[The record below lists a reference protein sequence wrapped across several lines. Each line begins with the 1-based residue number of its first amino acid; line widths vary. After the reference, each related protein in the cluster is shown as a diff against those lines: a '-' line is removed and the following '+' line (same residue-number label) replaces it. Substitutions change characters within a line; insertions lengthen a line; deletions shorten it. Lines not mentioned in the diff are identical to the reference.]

1 MLLSQLIG
9 ERYREKPGDATM
21 ASHIF
26 MLRGGYIRQVASG
39 IYTLLPP
46 AKRITAKIEAIIR
59 QEMDAIGGQEVLF
72 PVVMPAE
79 LWRESGRYD
88 SIGSELLRMR
98 DRTGHDMLL
107 GMTHEEASVHLAR
120 SEATS
125 YTRFPFMIYQ
135 IQTKFRDEPRS
146 RGGLIRVREFTMKDA
161 YSFHTSQE
169 DLARYYEICHKAYE
183 RIFARVGLPGIVSV
197 KSDTGMMGGKVAHEF
212 MLLSDSGEDS
222 LVICPHCGFS
232 ANVEASPVRAAH
244 EERPSRPV
252 RKLETP
258 HCKTI
263 DDLCALLGTTPD
275 RTVKACVFAVEGR
288 RKPVVVF
295 IRGDFEVNEAKL
307 RQRVGADVFPLA
319 DSASCPDICFGFI
332 GPVGFSADADVWF
345 DATLEGEKDMVCGAN
360 EADLHLSGVDM
371 TPEGLG
377 ANWPAGFFDLAK
389 ARAGDVCP
397 VCGKPADL
405 RRGIE
410 MGNIFQ
416 LGTKYSAS
424 MGYTYTDADGKP
436 QTPIMGCYGIGV
448 GRLMAGI
455 CEEHHDD
462 YGPVWPISVA
472 PWQIH
477 LCAIGGA
484 KDPAVAEAARQLYGE
499 LSARHEVIFD
509 DRNVTAGVAFADAD
523 LLGVPVRVI
532 VGRGLGRD
540 GTVEVATRDKSYREN
555 VPLDGVPAAV
565 EAQIARLTAEIG

>member
-9 ERYREKPGDATM
+9 ERYREKPVEASM

-26 MLRGGYIRQVASG
+26 MLRGGYMRQVASG
-39 IYTLLPP
+39 IYSLLPP
-46 AKRITAKIEAIIR
+46 AKRITAKLEAIIR
-59 QEMDAIGGQEVLF
+59 EEMDAIGGQEVLF

-79 LWRESGRYD
+79 LWRESGRYE
-88 SIGSELLRMR
+88 SVGSELLRLK

-161 YSFHTSQE
+161 YSFHTSQD
-169 DLARYYEICHKAYE
+169 DLARYYDICHKSYE

-232 ANVEASPVRAAH
+232 ANVEASPVKCLH
-244 EERPSRPV
+244 GNRPSRPV
-252 RKLETP
+252 EKVSTP
-258 HCKTI
+258 HTKTI
-263 DDLCALLGTTPD
+263 DDLCALLKITPD
-275 RTVKACVFAVEGR
+275 RTAKACVFAVEGR
-288 RKPVVVF
+288 RKPIIVF

-307 RQRVGADVFPLA
+307 RQRVGADVFPLT
-319 DSASCPDICFGFI
+319 DYSESDICFGFI
-332 GPVGFSADADVWF
+332 GPVGLVSDADVYF
-345 DATLEGEKDMVCGAN
+345 DATLEGETDMVCGAN
-360 EADLHLSGVDM
+360 ETDFHLCGVDF
-371 TPEGLG
+371 TAEGLG
-377 ANWPAGFFDLAK
+377 NAFPAEFFDLAK
-389 ARAGDVCP
+389 ARSGDACP
-397 VCGKPADL
+397 VCGRSAEIK
-405 RRGIE
+405 RGIE

-424 MGYTYTDADGKP
+424 MGYTYTDAEGKA

-448 GRLMAGI
+448 GRLLAGI

-462 YGPVWPISVA
+462 YGPIWPISVA

-477 LCAIGGA
+477 ICAIGGG
-484 KDPAVAEAARQLYGE
+484 KDPKITEAAEKLYTE
-499 LSARHEVIFD
+499 LSRKYEVIYD
-509 DRNVTAGVAFADAD
+509 DRGAAAGVSFADAD
-523 LLGVPVRVI
+523 LLGVPLRIVI
-532 VGRGLGRD
+532 GRGLSKD
-540 GTVEVATRDKSYREN
+540 GTVEIAARDKSFRDN
-555 VPLDGVPAAV
+555 IPLEDAVSAVDGY
-565 EAQIARLTAEIG
+565 IDRLWEGLR